1 MRAIVLALLAFML
14 GILIWASL
22 EIPLWIEWASLKQS
36 PWFLATLADL
46 YTGIILFSLF
56 TFLIKRSL
64 SHTGVWTLLF
74 CSLGNIATL
83 IWVIIYRKDID
94 ERLR

>member
-1 MRAIVLALLAFML
+1 MKIIVLGLLAFML

-22 EIPLWIEWASLKQS
+22 EIPLWIEWESLKQS

-56 TFLIKRSL
+56 TFLIKRNL
-64 SHTGVWTLLF
+64 VHTGIWTLLF

-83 IWVIIYRKDID
+83 IWIIMHRKVID
-94 ERLR
+94 ERLG